1 MTKQQDYLPEAE
13 RHKPPTPEDALLAFG
28 EIGDPEEPLYQPAT
42 GTLPGTP
49 ERIEV
54 YRQRALRREPI
65 FNPHDRNDCTG
76 SQLNKP
82 ARQSP
87 ITAIL
92 RQLEK
97 RNDK

>member
-13 RHKPPTPEDALLAFG
+13 RYIPPTPEDALLVFG
-28 EIGDPEEPLYQPAT
+28 DIGEPEEPLYQKAT
-42 GTLPGTP
+42 GTMPGSMS
-49 ERIEV
+49 RIEV

-65 FNPHDRNDCTG
+65 FNPHDRNDCAG
-76 SQLNKP
+76 LQLNKP
-82 ARQSP
+82 TRESP